1 MDFDGPAPHPGPD
14 GPGLAHGAAG
24 DQKPP
29 PPIELP
35 PNNSIYINNI
45 SEKIKIQTLLTE
57 LQAIF
62 EQFGNILEIH
72 VSFSTFG
79 ICYYLLL
86 GKKEFA
92 NARTGVYRLRG
103 G

>member
-1 MDFDGPAPHPGPD
+1 MEFDGPAPHPGPD
-14 GPGLAHGAAG
+14 GGPGLAHGAAG
-24 DQKPP
+24 EQKPP
-29 PPIELP
+29 PPVELP

-72 VSFSTFG
+72 VSLNCSVQYCLILYF
-79 ICYYLLL
+79 
-86 GKKEFA
+86 
-92 NARTGVYRLRG
+92 
-103 G
+103 